1 MSHRKLKMKNQ
12 KLKIGGEKSGFLR
25 NGQADSTLQSDSGR
39 ASSGQAV
46 LLVVLSLGGALLGAT
61 AIAGFLTVIQLQ
73 QSGDVANSAK
83 AIFAAEAGVNCAL
96 YDYANSSTAPCHS
109 YTGTTLHLSNASFA
123 DFTCYKDD
131 ALTLTAACANP
142 SSTYI
147 LSKGVAGTA
156 KRALLFTIT
165 VPSGGP

>member
-1 MSHRKLKMKNQ
+1 MKNQ
-12 KLKIGGEKSGFLR
+12 KLKISKSG
-25 NGQADSTLQSDSGR
+25 QAHSTN
-39 ASSGQAV
+39 AGQAV
-46 LLVVLSLGGALLGAT
+46 LLVVLTIGGALLGAT

-73 QSGDVANSAK
+73 QVGDTVNSAK

-96 YDYANSSTAPCHS
+96 YDFVNSSSAPCFN
-109 YTGTTLHLSNASFA
+109 YTGVHINIENGAFA
-123 DFTCYKDD
+123 DFTCYKAD
-131 ALTLTAACANP
+131 ALTLQSACKDA

-165 VPSGGP
+165 VPAG